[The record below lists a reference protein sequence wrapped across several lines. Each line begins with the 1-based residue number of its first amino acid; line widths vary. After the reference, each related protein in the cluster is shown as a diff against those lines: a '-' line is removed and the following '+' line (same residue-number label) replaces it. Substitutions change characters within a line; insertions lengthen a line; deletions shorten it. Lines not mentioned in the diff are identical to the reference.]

1 MNLFRLALRNI
12 AGNSFRSFV
21 VLLCAL
27 LIAGMGLTT
36 GMILLG
42 AENSLRLAMD
52 RLGADI
58 IVVPEGAADRI
69 ESALLMGRPTQSW
82 MPASIV
88 ERVAAAMDVQAVSP
102 QLYLAT
108 LSNASCCTVSDMFLI
123 AYDPRTD
130 FVVTPWLE
138 KTIGGELRLGEVIGG
153 TDVLV
158 PAGEERIKLYGYPV
172 ALKAKMEPTGTGLD
186 RSLFLTIETA
196 QEMAHVSRT
205 KAEKPLEIPQNSVSA
220 VMVKVRPGSNPRAVA
235 LNISVHI
242 SGVTPILSPDMFQSQ
257 RKGLTGLRNGM
268 VMAMILTV
276 GFSVLLIGLVFSMA
290 ANERRREL
298 GVLRALGATRSFIF
312 RVLLSEAGLLALYGG
327 IAGAALTILAVVL
340 FRKLIIA
347 TLGIPF
353 LVPALPML
361 AALILGGLACSLLT
375 VTLAAMLP
383 AYRISHEDPS
393 IAMRE

>member
-1 MNLFRLALRNI
+1 
-12 AGNSFRSFV
+12 
-21 VLLCAL
+21 
-27 LIAGMGLTT
+27 
-36 GMILLG
+36 
-42 AENSLRLAMD
+42 
-52 RLGADI
+52 
-58 IVVPEGAADRI
+58 
-69 ESALLMGRPTQSW
+69 
-82 MPASIV
+82 
-88 ERVAAAMDVQAVSP
+88 
-102 QLYLAT
+102 
-108 LSNASCCTVSDMFLI
+108 
-123 AYDPRTD
+123 
-130 FVVTPWLE
+130 
-138 KTIGGELRLGEVIGG
+138 
-153 TDVLV
+153 
-158 PAGEERIKLYGYPV
+158 
-172 ALKAKMEPTGTGLD
+172 
-186 RSLFLTIETA
+186 
-196 QEMAHVSRT
+196 
-205 KAEKPLEIPQNSVSA
+205 
-220 VMVKVRPGSNPRAVA
+220 
-235 LNISVHI
+235 
-242 SGVTPILSPDMFQSQ
+242 MFQSQ

-268 VMAMILTV
+268 VMAMILTL

>member
-1 MNLFRLALRNI
+1 MSLIRLALRNI
-12 AGNSFRSFV
+12 AGNTFRSFV

-27 LIAGMGLTT
+27 LISGMALTT
-36 GMILLG
+36 GMILFG
-42 AENSLRLAMD
+42 ADNSLRLAMD

-58 IVVPEGAADRI
+58 IVVPEGAADRV

-82 MPASIV
+82 MPASV
-88 ERVAAAMDVQAVSP
+88 VDRVAAAMDVQAVSP

-138 KTIGGELRLGEVIGG
+138 KTIGGVLRLGEVIGG
-153 TDVLV
+153 ADVFV
-158 PAGEERIKLYGYPV
+158 PAGEEGIKLYGYHV

-196 QEMAHVSRT
+196 QEMARVSRI

-220 VMVKVRPGSNPRAVA
+220 VMVKVRPGCNPRAVA
-235 LNISVHI
+235 LNILVHI

-257 RKGLTGLRNGM
+257 RKELTALRNGV
-268 VMAMILTV
+268 VMALIITLV
-276 GFSVLLIGLVFSMA
+276 FSVLLIGLVFSMA

-298 GVLRALGATRSFIF
+298 GVLRALGATRSFVF
-312 RVLLSEAGLLALYGG
+312 QVLLSEAGLLAMYGG
-327 IAGAALTILAVVL
+327 VAGAALTILAVVL

-375 VTLAAMLP
+375 VMLAAMLP

>member
-1 MNLFRLALRNI
+1 MNLIRLAIRNI
-12 AGNSFRSFV
+12 SGNSFRSLV
-21 VLLCAL
+21 VLLCAM
-27 LIAGMGLTT
+27 LICGMALAT
-36 GMILLG
+36 GMILSG
-42 AENSLRLAMD
+42 AGNSLRLAID

-69 ESALLMGRPTQSW
+69 ESALLMGHPTQSW

-88 ERVAAAMDVQAVSP
+88 ARVAAALDVEAVSP
-102 QLYLAT
+102 QIYLAT

-138 KTIGGELRLGEVIGG
+138 KTIGGELRPGEVIGG
-153 TDVLV
+153 TNVFV
-158 PAGEERIKLYGYPV
+158 PAGEQKIRLYGYPV
-172 ALKAKMEPTGTGLD
+172 TLKAKMEPTGTGLD
-186 RSLFLTIETA
+186 RSLFLTMETA
-196 QEMAHVSRT
+196 REIARASIT
-205 KAEKPLEIPQNSVSA
+205 SAEKPLEIPRDSVSA
-220 VMVKVRPGSNPRAVA
+220 VMVKVKPGTNPRAVA

-257 RKGLTGLRNGM
+257 RRELSGLRNGV
-268 VMAMILTV
+268 VMTLILV
-276 GFSVLLIGLVFSMA
+276 LGFSVLLIGLVFSMA

-298 GVLRALGATRSFIF
+298 GVLRALGATRSFVF
-312 RVLLSEAGLLALYGG
+312 RALLTEAGLLALYGG
-327 IAGAALTILAVVL
+327 AAGAALTILAVGL

-347 TLGIPF
+347 ALGIPF
-353 LVPALPML
+353 LMPDVPALV
-361 AALILGGLACSLLT
+361 ALILGGLACSALS
-375 VTLAAMLP
+375 VMLAAMLP

>member
-1 MNLFRLALRNI
+1 MNLIRLALRNI
-12 AGNSFRSFV
+12 AGNSFRSFG
-21 VLLCAL
+21 VLLCAS
-27 LIAGMGLTT
+27 LISGMALTA
-36 GMILLG
+36 GMILFG
-42 AENSLRLAMD
+42 ADHSLRLAME

-69 ESALLMGRPTQSW
+69 ETALLMGRPTQSW
-82 MPASIV
+82 MSASVV
-88 ERVAAAMDVQAVSP
+88 ERLAAAMDVQAVSP

-123 AYDPRTD
+123 AYDPKTD
-130 FVVTPWLE
+130 FVVAPWLE
-138 KTIGGELRLGEVIGG
+138 KTIGGELHLGEVIGG
-153 TDVLV
+153 TNVFV
-158 PAGEERIKLYGYPV
+158 PAGEEEIKLYGYPV
-172 ALKAKMEPTGTGLD
+172 TLRAKMEPTGTGLD
-186 RSLFLTIETA
+186 RSVFLTIETA
-196 QEMAHVSRT
+196 QEMARVSRT
-205 KAEKPLEIPQNSVSA
+205 KAERPLEIPQDSVSA
-220 VMVKVRPGSNPRAVA
+220 VMVKVRPGCNSRAVA

-257 RKGLTGLRNGM
+257 RKELAGLRNGV
-268 VMAMILTV
+268 VMMLMLTLV
-276 GFSVLLIGLVFSMA
+276 FSVLLIGLVFSMA

-298 GVLRALGATRSFIF
+298 GVLRALGATRSFVF
-312 RVLLSEAGLLALYGG
+312 RVLLSEAGLMALYGG

-347 TLGIPF
+347 SLGIPF

-375 VTLAAMLP
+375 VTLTAMLP